1 MSIGEDWGFGSDTQ
15 DGVISMFS
23 AGSSE
28 RPSTSPASGRTD
40 KTSAADLV
48 PPEPTTQ
55 PAFKIMRRS
64 QQDHRVKPTEDADSS
79 DVEPSEAGSMGG
91 RSNATGG
98 SGKKWMTIEERE
110 AAYNAARNRISMD
123 FEEKEKEKE
132 KERW

>member
-1 MSIGEDWGFGSDTQ
+1 MVTPTILQPSPASGRVDTTSIGEDWGFGSDTQ

-40 KTSAADLV
+40 KT
-48 PPEPTTQ
+48 
-55 PAFKIMRRS
+55 R
-64 QQDHRVKPTEDADSS
+64 TEDADSS
-79 DVEPSEAGSMGG
+79 DVEPSEASSMGG

-132 KERW
+132 KEKERW